1 MKGESVQA
9 VYQDIRRLLA
19 LGFPGESGDLFETIG
34 RDAFLTALADPAL
47 RIRVLDQHPRTL
59 DDALAVVVRMEAY
72 GPNSVSDDDNVE
84 RKRVRVVSPV
94 RESEAD
100 RRIRELEKR
109 VECQNKEIQRLKQ
122 TTNRGNDRPQQQS
135 NTGSRPVWGN
145 RGSNGGPDVVPHGG
159 ADGGLSTAREGGP
172 CAARDATYIPHDS
185 GPAAVRNGGPN
196 GGPGH
201 APGFLGNHPVASG
214 VGPQA
219 GWQPANLYYADSQY
233 TAAPANTPPWQQQRQ
248 WTRRPPVPGGS
259 TYSRRASGRR
269 PYDRVPRDTCSFC
282 KQRGHWRVRCPILN
296 SNANQAYTDD
306 AYYDGF
312 GQNTDFYSAPST
324 VNVQAMSS
332 KGLSDTYIDVSVR
345 GRTVAS
351 LLDTGCERNI
361 CPLRL
366 CKNAIISPVKAELFA
381 ANGSPIRIV
390 GATRLFFEI
399 QGMPLHADVFVTEE
413 IDEMIFGYE
422 FLVQNNCIW
431 TFGQCQITLTANRS
445 RYITDNPKRLCAEFM
460 YVNRLSFHR
469 TLVLMYQCAC
479 RLLSCTLLRVIGS
492 QSPNRSDP
500 VYWPLGH
507 CYHTTIIMRPFHS

>member
-1 MKGESVQA
+1 MIVIIINPLETFLAKYSNCAKYNCWSDEECGVFLRDSLTGNASQVLWETSSDASADGIIRLLKNRFGNSNQMERYRAELHSRRRMKGESVQA

-135 NTGSRPVWGN
+135 NTGSRAVWGN

-159 ADGGLSTAREGGP
+159 ADGGFSTAREGGP

-185 GPAAVRNGGPN
+185 GPVAVRNGGPN

-219 GWQPANLYYADSQY
+219 GWHPANLYYADSQY
-233 TAAPANTPPWQQQRQ
+233 TAAPANTPSWQQQRQ
-248 WTRRPPVPGGS
+248 WTRRPPVP
-259 TYSRRASGRR
+259 
-269 PYDRVPRDTCSFC
+269 V
-282 KQRGHWRVRCPILN
+282 
-296 SNANQAYTDD
+296 
-306 AYYDGF
+306 
-312 GQNTDFYSAPST
+312 
-324 VNVQAMSS
+324 
-332 KGLSDTYIDVSVR
+332 
-345 GRTVAS
+345 
-351 LLDTGCERNI
+351 
-361 CPLRL
+361 
-366 CKNAIISPVKAELFA
+366 
-381 ANGSPIRIV
+381 
-390 GATRLFFEI
+390 
-399 QGMPLHADVFVTEE
+399 
-413 IDEMIFGYE
+413 
-422 FLVQNNCIW
+422 
-431 TFGQCQITLTANRS
+431 
-445 RYITDNPKRLCAEFM
+445 
-460 YVNRLSFHR
+460 
-469 TLVLMYQCAC
+469 
-479 RLLSCTLLRVIGS
+479 
-492 QSPNRSDP
+492 
-500 VYWPLGH
+500 
-507 CYHTTIIMRPFHS
+507 